1 MFTEASL
8 DSLFGLW
15 CSDYVYHGKNE
26 KDILAGR
33 QSAVEEILWCVIHA
47 TLEGHQSTGQAEQR
61 PPFLKC
67 HQGVGARFSAGPR
80 SGFQRLRDEMVSQAR
95 RGFRWPPFP
104 ECNSVEAWVVAVP
117 HLLSLAVLWPAVSGK
132 HDSWSEGHWKDFNFS
147 FILTQSS
154 SFLFH
159 SSATCMSKTGVRV
172 LDLQLFL

>member
-47 TLEGHQSTGQAEQR
+47 TLEGHQSTGQDEQR

-95 RGFRWPPFP
+95 RGFRWRLFLNATQSRPGLLQFP
-104 ECNSVEAWVVAVP
+104 IFF
-117 HLLSLAVLWPAVSGK
+117 LWPFCDQLCQESMTLDLKVT
-132 HDSWSEGHWKDFNFS
+132 ERT
-147 FILTQSS
+147 LTSRSS
-154 SFLFH
+154 SPKALLF
-159 SSATCMSKTGVRV
+159 SSIPQPHAFPK
-172 LDLQLFL
+172 QE